1 MINPTFHQILP
12 EEIGF
17 IFSLMRLFY
26 CLFVSVLTEKLDFRV
41 KLNLCPTYGS
51 PRRGAGTVGQGGGR
65 THPHVHSSIGNKNQ

>member
-26 CLFVSVLTEKLDFRV
+26 CLYVSVLTEKLDFRV
-41 KLNLCPTYGS
+41 KLNLCLTYGS
-51 PRRGAGTVGQGGGR
+51 PRRGPGMVSQCGGC
-65 THPHVHSSIGNKNQ
+65 THPHVHSSIGNTNQ